1 MKRWQANTFGE
12 PLDVL
17 KQVEAPLP
25 EPEPTE
31 ARVRVLAASVALPD
45 LMMVQGTYP
54 LVQTP
59 PASPGQEVV
68 GIVDQPGSDFPFA
81 AGTKIVGNSR
91 SDIGVGGFAEFTR
104 VPAAG
109 AMLVPYELTDEQ
121 AVGFPGSFYVAH
133 IGLHHRARMQPGETL
148 LVLGGAGRTG
158 SAAIQLGKA
167 LGANV
172 IATSRGADKARFS
185 TSQGADHIID
195 LSHQNLAETALHVT
209 DGRGVDVI
217 YDTVGGPL
225 YAEATQALTSPG
237 GRVLLVGFAS
247 GSMAQP
253 DARDML
259 FRDYSVSGALSAFRS
274 DSERDDT
281 ISTLA
286 AMLRD
291 GRINPPVTATYT
303 FDDVPAAVEARKRDA
318 TGQTVLTVSSNN
330 TPTWTPTAI
339 PATEVAEH

>member
-1 MKRWQANTFGE
+1 VKRWQADIFGE

-45 LMMVQGTYP
+45 LMMVRGTYP

-81 AGTKIVGNSR
+81 VGTKIVGNSR

-104 VPAAG
+104 VPEAG

-133 IGLHHRARMQPGETL
+133 IGLHHRAQMLPGETL

-167 LGANV
+167 MGSNV
-172 IATSRGADKARFS
+172 IATARDVDKASFC
-185 TSQGADHIID
+185 TSMGADHVID
-195 LSHQNLAETALHVT
+195 LSRQRLTETALDLT
-209 DGRGVDVI
+209 GGRGVDVI
-217 YDTVGGPL
+217 YDTVGGST
-225 YAEATQALTSPG
+225 YTEATNAIASPG
-237 GRVLLVGFAS
+237 GRVLIVGFAS
-247 GSMAQP
+247 GTMAEP
-253 DARDML
+253 DARDIL

-274 DSERDDT
+274 DSERNGTADAL
-281 ISTLA
+281 S

-291 GRINPPVTATYT
+291 GRIKPPVTATYP
-303 FDDVPAAVEARKRDA
+303 FDAVPAAIEARRRDA
-318 TGQTVLTVSSNN
+318 SGQTVVTVSSIANS
-330 TPTWTPTAI
+330 T
-339 PATEVAEH
+339 